1 MAPSNK
7 SETDK
12 IQELLKEY
20 TELTKRQFTSIEPKD
35 YVRYAINDELRYGGM
50 VTHVKDDHLV
60 LRNFAK
66 RYSWTL
72 DLKQPNLRLFR
83 KKRA

>member
-1 MAPSNK
+1 MPPTK
-7 SETDK
+7 KTEDEK

-20 TELTKRQFTSIEPKD
+20 TELTKRQYTGIQPKD
-35 YVRYAINDELRYGGM
+35 YVRYAINGELRYGGM
-50 VTHVKDDHLV
+50 VTHVKEDHLV

-66 RYSWTL
+66 RYSWTV
-72 DLKQPNLRLFR
+72 DLKQPDLRLFV